1 MHLVWSLT
9 YVILMEVTVESRR
22 GLTGGVVQIGWN
34 IGAMLM
40 TFSAFALRSWH
51 WMQLANAVFSL
62 LLVLYYIL
70 VPGLVLVVYVDTGDT
85 GHKTVIL
92 SNLHYPTSY
101 YLICPVTPVQAHKL
115 FGMQD
120 QFPLK
125 VILHACTISGFRVP
139 SMVARKGEA

>member
-9 YVILMEVTVESRR
+9 WVILMEVTVESRR
-22 GLTGGVVQIGWN
+22 GLTGGIDQIGWN

-70 VPGLVLVVYVDTGDT
+70 VPGLVLVVYVD
-85 GHKTVIL
+85 
-92 SNLHYPTSY
+92 
-101 YLICPVTPVQAHKL
+101 
-115 FGMQD
+115 

-125 VILHACTISGFRVP
+125 VILHACTISAFRVP
-139 SMVARKGEA
+139 SMVARKGEV